1 MPKSSRRE
9 FLEIAAA
16 STGLVL
22 TGSANSTWAGEP
34 RAVALSPSAAQPQ
47 TGGRPGS
54 IDVLGT
60 GPEVNPFTDPA
71 YAVGA
76 KMRLE
81 EFSRRVDPEQAKA
94 IFARLTS
101 LDAEP
106 WVAAWTRLAVPYEHQ
121 GAELESQGKMAEA
134 NKAYEKASNYYS
146 VAKFPVINHPAKQAA
161 YRKCVET
168 YLKAARSQD
177 PPMERVAIP
186 FEGKEIIGYLRKP
199 KGVTRPPVVIATG
212 GVDVYKEDRDVDDIL
227 GIGAASFSMDMP
239 GAGECPVW
247 NTPDAE
253 RLYVTTIDFLLTRQD
268 LDARRLGFLGRSYA
282 GYWGAKMAYVEPK
295 RIRVAAELGG
305 PIHYTWQKDWLEGRK
320 AEKTYFWSVLD
331 SMIYSNGVKN
341 YDELVKT
348 APALSLVEQGWID
361 KPSAPMILMNGELDA
376 WISPRE
382 IPLLLE
388 HGEPKTARLI
398 PDGAHLGR
406 FSTHT
411 AGVNQS
417 ITEFIRF
424 HLNA

>member
-1 MPKSSRRE
+1 MTKSKQPSRRE
-9 FLEIAAA
+9 FLEAAA
-16 STGLVL
+16 AGTGFALA
-22 TGSANSTWAGEP
+22 GSAGKAWAGE
-34 RAVALSPSAAQPQ
+34 ASADSPAGTPPDETETAAE
-47 TGGRPGS
+47 TAG
-54 IDVLGT
+54 
-60 GPEVNPFTDPA
+60 VNPFTDPA
-71 YAVGA
+71 YSVGA

-81 EFSRRVDPEQAKA
+81 EFNRRVDPEQVKA

-106 WVAAWTRLAVPYEHQ
+106 WVAAWTKLAVPYEHQ
-121 GAELESQGKMAEA
+121 GAELEAQGKMAEA

-146 VAKFPVINHPAKQAA
+146 IAKFPVINHPAKQAA

-177 PPMERVAIP
+177 PPLERVAIP

-199 KGVTRPPVVIATG
+199 KGVARPPVVIATG
-212 GVDVYKEDRDVDDIL
+212 GVDVYKEDREVNDIL

-247 NTPDAE
+247 NTPNAE

-268 LDARRLGFLGRSYA
+268 LDARRLGFIGRSYA

-295 RIRVAAELGG
+295 RIRVAAQLGG

-320 AEKTYFWSVLD
+320 KDKTYFWSVLD

-348 APALSLVEQGWID
+348 APAMSLVEQGWTD
-361 KPSAPMILMNGELDA
+361 KPSAPLIMMNGELDA

-388 HGEPKTARLI
+388 HGDSKTARLI

-406 FSTHT
+406 FSTHM
-411 AGVNQS
+411 AGVNRG
-417 ITEFIRF
+417 IIEFIRY

>member
-16 STGLVL
+16 STGLML
-22 TGSANSTWAGEP
+22 TGSANTTWAGEP
-34 RAVALSPSAAQPQ
+34 REVALTPGTP
-47 TGGRPGS
+47 RPGTES
-54 IDVLGT
+54 SAD
-60 GPEVNPFTDPA
+60 VNPFTDPA

-81 EFSRRVDPEQAKA
+81 EFSRRVDPEVAKA
-94 IFARLTS
+94 IFARMTS

-106 WVAAWTRLAVPYEHQ
+106 WVAAWTRLAVPYERQ
-121 GAELESQGKMAEA
+121 AEGLESQGQMQEA
-134 NKAYEKASNYYS
+134 NKAYEKASVYYS
-146 VAKFPVINHPAKQAA
+146 IAKFPVINHPAKQAA
-161 YRKCVET
+161 YRKCIET

-186 FEGKEIIGYLRKP
+186 FEGQEIIGYLRKP
-199 KGVTRPPVVIATG
+199 TGVTRPPVVIATG
-212 GVDVYKEDRDVDDIL
+212 GVDVYKEDRDTSDIL

-253 RLYVTTIDFLLTRQD
+253 RLYITTIDFLLTRQD
-268 LDARRLGFLGRSYA
+268 LDARRLGFIGRSYA

-295 RIRVAAELGG
+295 RIRVAAQLGG
-305 PIHYTWQKDWLEGRK
+305 PIHYTWQQDWLEGRK
-320 AEKTYFWSVLD
+320 SEKTYLWSVLD

-348 APALSLVEQGWID
+348 APALSLIDQGWID
-361 KPSAPMILMNGELDA
+361 KPSAPMIMMNGEKDA

-382 IPLLLE
+382 IQLLLE
-388 HGEPKTARLI
+388 HGAPKTARLI

-417 ITEFIRF
+417 IIEFIRF

>member
-9 FLEIAAA
+9 FLEAAA
-16 STGLVL
+16 AGTGFALA
-22 TGSANSTWAGEP
+22 GPAGKAWARG
-34 RAVALSPSAAQPQ
+34 ASSDPSAEPAAPADN
-47 TGGRPGS
+47 TETAAETAG
-54 IDVLGT
+54 
-60 GPEVNPFTDPA
+60 VNPFTDPA

-94 IFARLTS
+94 IFARMTS

-106 WVAAWTRLAVPYEHQ
+106 WVAAWTRLAVPYERQ
-121 GAELESQGKMAEA
+121 GAGLESQGQMQEA
-134 NKAYEKASNYYS
+134 NKAYEKASTYYS
-146 VAKFPVINHPAKQAA
+146 IAKFPVINHPAKQAA
-161 YRKCVET
+161 YRKCIET

-199 KGVTRPPVVIATG
+199 NGVTRPPVVIATG
-212 GVDVYKEDRDVDDIL
+212 GVDVYKEDREVNDIL

-253 RLYVTTIDFLLTRQD
+253 RLYITTIDFLLTRQD
-268 LDARRLGFLGRSYA
+268 LDAQRLGFIGRSYA

-295 RIRVAAELGG
+295 RIRVAAQLGG

-341 YDELVKT
+341 YDELVRT
-348 APALSLVEQGWID
+348 APALSLLEQGWLD
-361 KPSAPMILMNGELDA
+361 KPSAPMIMMNGELDA

-411 AGVNQS
+411 AGVNQA
-417 ITEFIRF
+417 IIEFIRV